1 MDGYSSIILKGDA
14 HTIVKAL
21 NKRVYGERWHD
32 NIILDMRGILKKN
45 LLFGLP
51 LMLEEKGTK
60 GSISLLNM
68 LFLAVMLGVG

>member
-1 MDGYSSIILKGDA
+1 MGYSSIILKGDA
-14 HTIVKAL
+14 QTIVKAL
-21 NKRVYGERWHD
+21 NKRVYGKRWHD
-32 NIILDMRGILKKN
+32 SIILDMRGILKKII
-45 LLFGLP
+45 LGLS